1 MDFNRLNGNF
11 LKGYLT
17 LKIEISMSIS
27 ERIKNYLTKSREKH
41 KLSFTND
48 TTYDEKWSFRLS
60 SMNLWMLLTLY
71 SFILVASVILIIKFT
86 GLNAIFAG
94 GENMVETAQVNENR
108 TTIDSL
114 KNQAASTQMYLD
126 DLKRI
131 LLDQPFDDSLGSGSN
146 DSIFRN
152 YQASFQK
159 SEEDSL
165 LRLKVENEG
174 KPKSN
179 LEYDFFFAPVKG
191 TISKSFNYQ
200 TRHFGVDI
208 VTAAEEPV
216 KACLEGTV
224 IYASWTS
231 DDGELIMVQHNNG
244 FISVYKHCSSLLK
257 KLGDRVQSGDPIGLV
272 GTSGEHTSGP
282 HLHFELW
289 KSGVP
294 LNPQDFINFNK

>member
-1 MDFNRLNGNF
+1 MLF
-11 LKGYLT
+11 
-17 LKIEISMSIS
+17 S
-27 ERIKNYLTKSREKH
+27 ERIKNFLSRSREKH

-48 TTYDEKWSFRLS
+48 TTYDEKWSLKVS
-60 SMNLWMLLTLY
+60 SMNLWMLLILY
-71 SFILVASVILIIKFT
+71 SILLIIGVVMLIKFT
-86 GLNAIFAG
+86 SLSGIFGEG
-94 GENMVETAQVNENR
+94 GDLVQTEQVNENR
-108 TTIDSL
+108 SSLDSL
-114 KNQAASTQMYLD
+114 KKQAESTQMYLD
-126 DLKRI
+126 DLRRI
-131 LLDQPFDDSLGSGSN
+131 LLDQPFDDSLGSGTN

-152 YQASFQK
+152 YQANFQK

-165 LRLKVENEG
+165 LRIKVENEG
-174 KPKSN
+174 KPKVN

-200 TRHFGVDI
+200 TRHYGVDV
-208 VTAAEEPV
+208 VTENEAPI
-216 KACLEGTV
+216 KSCLEGTV
-224 IYASWTS
+224 IYASWTP

-272 GTSGEHTSGP
+272 GNSGKHTTGP